1 MRPESENDSAKALL
15 KKVMRKMIAMLFITL
30 LPLRVMAQTYSTPI
44 QQDQALGNVF
54 YNNHQYFQCMAKKHC
69 GPDTGGDSYAVFIK
83 DVHSKTVIPN
93 FLDCQDDGSANLSMA
108 ESLIPRFNET
118 IEGGEAC
125 FNPDQVSP
133 DVEPGFVSKSMKAIN
148 AYQGE
153 CPKDDR
159 SCGKQIADL
168 FVQDVK
174 NGISL
179 FKAKKPAESSSTKMG
194 CLSTLL
200 TNLKDSLLSTLKL
213 FLWDAPKK
221 IFEIGKNTWNYLFN
235 KEKDT
240 STSMLLTSVMSKDMA
255 DSLAKWDLAKFYSL
269 LRKNFFNFLGN
280 LREFYTELLGCMEWE
295 GKPYESECLKKTNW
309 SCPSCESVTNFMCGL
324 GGQLGTGF
332 MLGGMLGTAKGIMQM
347 SQMKKAISLNPK
359 KFGVNS
365 DAIKEMTSRMNLDK
379 TLKEAKLKTQTLR
392 YRASLY
398 TRPIT
403 DVLSSATE
411 EIKLLSGIG
420 KNFKKFVSL
429 NPVTMPYHLSFQYSK
444 RLGFN
449 RASDR
454 IISKFG
460 KGSSVYLGKKYALHF
475 SNMTDNFAIIA
486 KDLYKIKGAK
496 FNKVIFDDIMKRHLD
511 DIAKESKKMGM
522 KVERIEGGQA
532 LRLEK
537 AGESYIY
544 KPNLK
549 RQMDI
554 AENFSLEDF
563 TKHMQAK
570 DPMLYNSTLA
580 ASAPR
585 MPGFIKEM
593 HAKAAAV
600 KDLVT
605 VSADSVDG
613 LLYLGH
619 FGAQVGRS
627 SRIEDCRDYLH
638 DAEYLEMHKLENQ

>member
-1 MRPESENDSAKALL
+1 
-15 KKVMRKMIAMLFITL
+15 MIAMLFITL

-83 DVHSKTVIPN
+83 DVHTKTVIPN
-93 FLDCQDDGSANLSMA
+93 FLDCQEDGSANLSMA
-108 ESLIPRFNET
+108 ESLIPRFNESM
-118 IEGGEAC
+118 EGGEAC
-125 FNPDQVSP
+125 FNPDEVTP
-133 DVEPGFVSKSMKAIN
+133 DVEPGFVAKSLQAIN
-148 AYQGE
+148 AYKGE
-153 CPKDDR
+153 CPKEDR
-159 SCGKQIADL
+159 SCGKQVADL

-179 FKAKKPAESSSTKMG
+179 FKGKKPSESSSTKMG

-332 MLGGMLGTAKGIMQM
+332 MLGGMLGTAKGILQM

-359 KFGVNS
+359 KFGVSS
-365 DAIKEMTSRMNLDK
+365 DAIKEMTSKMHLDK
-379 TLKEAKLKTQTLR
+379 SIKNAKLKTQTLR

-411 EIKLLSGIG
+411 ELKLLSGIG

-454 IISKFG
+454 IISRFG

-475 SNMTDNFAIIA
+475 SNMTENFSIIA
-486 KDLYKIKGAK
+486 KDLYKIRGTK
-496 FNKVIFDDIMKRHLD
+496 FNKVIFDDIVRRHLD

-638 DAEYLEMHKLENQ
+638 DAEYLEMHKLDSQP